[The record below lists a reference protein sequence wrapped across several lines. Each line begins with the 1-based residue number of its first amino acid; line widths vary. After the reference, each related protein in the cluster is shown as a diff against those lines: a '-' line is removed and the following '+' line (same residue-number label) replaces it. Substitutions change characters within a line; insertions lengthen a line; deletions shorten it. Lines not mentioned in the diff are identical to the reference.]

1 MPSSSG
7 FRVLHSILNTK
18 AEGSLKMT
26 ALIYH
31 TTNNHVPQASNLHSH
46 YYEEAKAKLILDL
59 KMEKVVLTLGGT
71 GGVKLDR

>member
-7 FRVLHSILNTK
+7 FRVIHSILNTK
-18 AEGSLKMT
+18 AEGSFKMT

-31 TTNNHVPQASNLHSH
+31 TTHYHVPQASNLHSH
-46 YYEEAKAKLILDL
+46 CYEETKAKVILDL
-59 KMEKVVLTLGGT
+59 QMEKVVLTLGGT

>member
-1 MPSSSG
+1 
-7 FRVLHSILNTK
+7 
-18 AEGSLKMT
+18 MT

-31 TTNNHVPQASNLHSH
+31 TTNNHVPQASNLYSH
-46 YYEEAKAKLILDL
+46 YYVEAKAKLILDL

>member
-7 FRVLHSILNTK
+7 FRVLRSILNMK
-18 AEGSLKMT
+18 AEGSFKMM

-31 TTNNHVPQASNLHSH
+31 TTHNHVPQGNNLHSH

-59 KMEKVVLTLGGT
+59 QMEKVVLTLGGT